1 MRCGLGPG
9 KRYDGLSV
17 PARMGVS
24 LASESRLASIQGR
37 HPVLATLCSH
47 SSLQIFHGA
56 RMEGFTTLGL
66 CVGSPPR
73 FYDAFPL
80 ARPDRFLSARS
91 VKELPDLAERLRAEG
106 AIVVPHGSFVEYV
119 GAESFAR
126 MDVPVFGNRE
136 VLGWESDRRKEREWL
151 EQAGV
156 SMPKRYE
163 DASEVDGPVIVK
175 YYGAKGGKGFFLA
188 KNREALDEFRPTGPY
203 VIQEYVLGTRYYMH
217 FFYSPLSD
225 RGYRVGHGSLE
236 LLGMDRRDEANIDE
250 LYKLGAQEEL
260 VRAGIR
266 PTFVVT
272 GNVPVV
278 LRESLLPQAFEVASR
293 IVERSIDLFGGMVG
307 PFCVEGIMTEE
318 LDFKVFEIS
327 TRIVAGTNL
336 FISGSPYS
344 DLVAPGLSTGR
355 RIAQEI
361 RRGEREGRLAEIL
374 S

>member
-1 MRCGLGPG
+1 
-9 KRYDGLSV
+9 
-17 PARMGVS
+17 MGIP
-24 LASESRLASIQGR
+24 LASEARLRPLSGR
-37 HPVLATLCSH
+37 APTITTLCSH

-56 RMEGFTTLGL
+56 RTEGFSTLGV
-66 CVGSPPR
+66 CVGPGPK

-80 ARPDRFLSARS
+80 ARPDRFLSVAKVS
-91 VKELPDLAERLRAEG
+91 ELPDAAPALREAG
-106 AIVVPHGSFVEYV
+106 AVLIPHGSFVEYL
-119 GAESFAR
+119 GAEAFGKL
-126 MDVPVFGNRE
+126 DVPVFGNRA
-136 VLGWESDRRKEREWL
+136 VLAWESDRRRERDWL
-151 EQAGV
+151 ESAGV
-156 SMPKRYE
+156 SMPERFE

-188 KNREALDEFRPTGPY
+188 KNREALADFKPSGPY

-260 VRAGIR
+260 LKAGIR

-272 GNVPVV
+272 GNVPVI
-278 LRESLLPQAFEVASR
+278 LRESLLGKAFDVAAR
-293 IVERSIDLFGGMVG
+293 IVERSIELFGGMVG

-318 LDFKVFEIS
+318 LEFKVFEIS

-344 DLVAPGLSTGR
+344 DFIEPGLSTGR
-355 RIAQEI
+355 RIAQELK
-361 RRGEREGRLAEIL
+361 RAQSTGRLAEVL

>member
-1 MRCGLGPG
+1 
-9 KRYDGLSV
+9 
-17 PARMGVS
+17 MGVALS
-24 LASESRLASIQGR
+24 SDDFVA
-37 HPVLATLCSH
+37 PVRDQTPTVATLCSH

-56 RMEGFTTLGL
+56 RVEGFPTLGIA
-66 CVGSPPR
+66 VKAPPR

-80 ARPDRFLSARS
+80 ARPDKFLTVPA
-91 VKELPDLAERLRAEG
+91 LAAINQRVPELRAEN
-106 AIVVPHGSFVEYV
+106 AVIIPHGSFVEYV
-119 GAESFAR
+119 GPDAFGKLK
-126 MDVPVFGNRE
+126 VPVFGNRR
-136 VLGWESDRRKEREWL
+136 VLDWESDREKERVWL
-151 EQAGV
+151 ESAGV
-156 SMPKRYE
+156 KMPKRYA

-188 KNREALDEFRPTGPY
+188 KNRGALKDFRPTGPH
-203 VIQEYVLGTRYYMH
+203 VIQEYVLGTRYYVH

-225 RGYRVGHGSLE
+225 RGYRVAHGSLE

-260 VRAGIR
+260 FKAGIR

-278 LRESLLPQAFEVASR
+278 LRESLLPTVFDVGAR
-293 IVERSIDLFGGMVG
+293 IIERSVELFGGMVG

-318 LDFKVFEIS
+318 LEYKVFEIS

-336 FISGSPYS
+336 FISGSSYS
-344 DLVAPGLSTGR
+344 DLVGPQLSMGR
-355 RIAQEI
+355 RIALELK
-361 RRGEREGRLAEIL
+361 RARAEDRLTEVL

>member
-1 MRCGLGPG
+1 
-9 KRYDGLSV
+9 
-17 PARMGVS
+17 MGTS
-24 LASESRLASIQGR
+24 LATRERLASLEGR
-37 HPVLATLCSH
+37 RPTISTLCSH

-56 RMEGFTTLGL
+56 RVEGFPTLGIAA
-66 CVGSPPR
+66 GAPPR

-80 ARPDRFLSARS
+80 ARPDRFLTVPKVKDLPS
-91 VKELPDLAERLRAEG
+91 VAGHLRDAG
-106 AIVVPHGSFVEYV
+106 ALLIPHGSFVEYL
-119 GAESFAR
+119 GAEEFTQLN
-126 MDVPVFGNRE
+126 VPVFGNRA
-136 VLGWESDRRKEREWL
+136 VIGWESDRRKSRVWL
-151 EQAGV
+151 ESAGCT
-156 SMPKRYE
+156 MPRRYE

-188 KNREALDEFRPTGPY
+188 KNREALEDFRPTGPF

-217 FFYSPLSD
+217 FFYSPITD
-225 RGYRVGHGSLE
+225 RGYRVGSGSLE

-260 VRAGIR
+260 LRAGLR

-272 GNVPVV
+272 GNVPVI
-278 LRESLLPQAFEVASR
+278 LRESLLPKAFEVAAGV
-293 IVERSIDLFGGMVG
+293 VEKSIELFGGMVG
-307 PFCVEGIMTEE
+307 PFCLEGIMTEDLE
-318 LDFKVFEIS
+318 FKVFEIS

-344 DLVAPGLSTGR
+344 DLVEPHLSTGR

-361 RRGEREGRLAEIL
+361 HRAREQGRLDEIV

>member
-1 MRCGLGPG
+1 
-9 KRYDGLSV
+9 
-17 PARMGVS
+17 MGVS
-24 LASESRLASIQGR
+24 LSSPARLAPLEGR
-37 HPVLATLCSH
+37 TPTIATLCSH

-56 RMEGFTTLGL
+56 RSVGFPTIGIS
-66 CVGSPPR
+66 VGPPPK

-80 ARPDRFLSARS
+80 ARPDRFLSVPRA
-91 VKELPDLAERLRAEG
+91 KELATAAESLRAAG
-106 AIVVPHGSFVEYV
+106 AILIPTGSFVEYV
-119 GAESFAR
+119 GAEPFSHL
-126 MDVPVFGNRE
+126 DVPVFGNRA
-136 VLGWESDRRKEREWL
+136 VLAWETDRKKERDWL
-151 EQAGV
+151 ASAGV
-156 SMPKRYE
+156 PMPLLF
-163 DASEVDGPVIVK
+163 DDPSEVHGPVIVK

-188 KNREALDEFRPTGPY
+188 KNRKALEEFQPTGPH

-260 VRAGIR
+260 LKAGIR

-272 GNVPVV
+272 GNVPVI
-278 LRESLLPQAFEVASR
+278 LRESLLPSAFDVAAR
-293 IVERSIDLFGGMVG
+293 VVEKSIELFGGMVG

-318 LDFKVFEIS
+318 LEFKVFEIS

-344 DLVAPGLSTGR
+344 DFIEPGLSTGK

-361 RRGEREGRLAEIL
+361 HRGQVEGRLSEIL

>member
-1 MRCGLGPG
+1 
-9 KRYDGLSV
+9 
-17 PARMGVS
+17 MGIP
-24 LASESRLASIQGR
+24 LAPPERLASLEGR
-37 HPVLATLCSH
+37 APVLTTLCSH

-56 RMEGFTTLGL
+56 RKEGFRTIGL
-66 CVGSPPR
+66 SVGPPPR

-80 ARPDRFLSARS
+80 ARPDRFLSVPKMS
-91 VKELPDLAERLRAEG
+91 DLPTIAGRLRDEG
-106 AIVVPHGSFVEYV
+106 AVIVPHGSFVEYM
-119 GAESFAR
+119 GADAFANW
-126 MDVPVFGNRE
+126 DVPVYGNRR
-136 VLGWESDRRKEREWL
+136 VLAWEEDRRKSREWL
-151 EQAGV
+151 VSAGA
-156 SMPKRYE
+156 SMPRRFE
-163 DASEVDGPVIVK
+163 TADEVDGPVILK

-188 KNREALDEFRPTGPY
+188 KNREALEDFRPTGPY

-217 FFYSPLSD
+217 FFYSPLAD

-260 VRAGIR
+260 LRAGIR

-278 LRESLLPQAFEVASR
+278 LRESLLPRSFEVAAR
-293 IVERSIDLFGGMVG
+293 IVERSIELFGGMVG
-307 PFCVEGIMTEE
+307 PFCLEGIMTEE
-318 LDFKVFEIS
+318 LEFKIFEIS

-344 DLVAPGLSTGR
+344 DLVEPNLSTGR

-361 RRGEREGRLAEIL
+361 RRAQQLGRLAEIL

>member
-1 MRCGLGPG
+1 
-9 KRYDGLSV
+9 
-17 PARMGVS
+17 MGIS
-24 LASESRLASIQGR
+24 LASPSRLAPLR
-37 HPVLATLCSH
+37 DRVPTVTTLCSH

-56 RMEGFTTLGL
+56 RAEGFPTLGL
-66 CVGSPPR
+66 AVGTPHR

-80 ARPDRFLSARS
+80 ARPDRFLSVPR
-91 VKELPDLAERLRAEG
+91 VKDLSGAVDRLRAEG
-106 AIVVPHGSFVEYV
+106 AVLIPHGSFVEYL
-119 GAESFAR
+119 GPEAFAAL
-126 MDVPVFGNRE
+126 DVPVFGNRA

-151 EQAGV
+151 ESAGV
-156 SMPKRYE
+156 SMPKRF
-163 DASEVDGPVIVK
+163 DDPSEVDGPVIVK

-188 KNREALDEFRPTGPY
+188 KNREALGDFHPTGPY

-260 VRAGIR
+260 LKAGIR

-278 LRESLLPQAFEVASR
+278 LRESLLPKAFDVGAR
-293 IVERSIDLFGGMVG
+293 IIERSIDLFGGMVG

-318 LDFKVFEIS
+318 LEFKVFEIS

-344 DLVAPGLSTGR
+344 DLLAPGLSTGR
-355 RIAQEI
+355 RIAQELK
-361 RRGEREGRLAEIL
+361 RAQHEGRLAEVL

>member
-1 MRCGLGPG
+1 MA
-9 KRYDGLSV
+9 V
-17 PARMGVS
+17 AI
-24 LASESRLASIQGR
+24 ASESRLSSVQGR
-37 HPVLATLCSH
+37 RPSLATLCSH

-56 RMEGFTTLGL
+56 RTEGFSTLGL
-66 CVGSPPR
+66 CVGAPPR

-80 ARPDRFLSARS
+80 ARPDRFLSVPTVR
-91 VKELPDLAERLRAEG
+91 ELPSVAAQLRSEG
-106 AIVVPHGSFVEYV
+106 AIIVPHGSFVEYV
-119 GAESFAR
+119 GPQAFSEL
-126 MDVPVFGNRE
+126 DVPVFGNRA

-151 EQAGV
+151 DRAGV
-156 SMPKRYE
+156 PMPAAYE
-163 DASEVDGPVIVK
+163 DLADVDGPVIVK

-188 KNREALDEFRPTGPY
+188 KNREALADFRPTGPY

-260 VRAGIR
+260 LKAGIR

-278 LRESLLPQAFEVASR
+278 LRESLLPKAFDVAGR
-293 IVERSIDLFGGMVG
+293 IVEQSIDLFGGMVG

-318 LDFKVFEIS
+318 LEFKVFEIS

-361 RRGEREGRLAEIL
+361 RRGEAEGRLAEIL

>member
-1 MRCGLGPG
+1 MGIA
-9 KRYDGLSV
+9 LSEE
-17 PARMGVS
+17 A
-24 LASESRLASIQGR
+24 RLAPLQSS
-37 HPVLATLCSH
+37 PPTVATLCSH

-56 RMEGFTTLGL
+56 RTEGLKSLGI
-66 CVGSPPR
+66 CVGKPQR

-80 ARPDRFLSARS
+80 ARPDRFLS
-91 VKELPDLAERLRAEG
+91 VNKIPDLPERAGELREASS
-106 AIVVPHGSFVEYV
+106 ILIPHGSFVEYL
-119 GAESFAR
+119 GPEKFQAL
-126 MDVPVFGNRE
+126 DVPVFGNRA
-136 VLGWESDRRKEREWL
+136 VIGWESDREKERQWL
-151 EQAGV
+151 ESAGV
-156 SMPKRYE
+156 KMPKRFA
-163 DASEVDGPVIVK
+163 DPSEVDGPAILK

-188 KNREALDEFRPTGPY
+188 KNRAALKDFKPTGPH
-203 VIQEYVLGTRYYMH
+203 VIQEYVLGTRYYVH

-260 VRAGIR
+260 LKSGIR

-272 GNVPVV
+272 GNVPVI
-278 LRESLLPQAFEVASR
+278 LRESLLPQIFDVGAR
-293 IVERSIDLFGGMVG
+293 IVERSIELFGGMVG

-318 LDFKVFEIS
+318 LEFKVFEIS

-344 DLVAPGLSTGR
+344 DFIAPGLSTGR

-361 RRGEREGRLAEIL
+361 QRAREEDRLAEIL

>member
-1 MRCGLGPG
+1 
-9 KRYDGLSV
+9 
-17 PARMGVS
+17 MGIP
-24 LASESRLASIQGR
+24 LASPSRLASLRGR
-37 HPVLATLCSH
+37 TPTVATLCSH

-56 RMEGFTTLGL
+56 RVEGFPTLGL
-66 CVGSPPR
+66 SVGPPPR

-80 ARPDRFLSARS
+80 ARPDRFLSVPT
-91 VKELPDLAERLRAEG
+91 VKELAALSARLREEG
-106 AIVVPHGSFVEYV
+106 AVIVPHGSFVEYL
-119 GAESFAR
+119 GAEAFAEL
-126 MDVPVFGNRE
+126 DVPVFGNRA
-136 VLGWESDRRKEREWL
+136 VLGWESDRRKERDWL
-151 EQAGV
+151 ESAGV
-156 SMPKRYE
+156 TMPKLIDDPQEIR
-163 DASEVDGPVIVK
+163 GPVIVK

-188 KNREALDEFRPTGPY
+188 KNREGLEEFRPTGPY

-225 RGYRVGHGSLE
+225 RGYRVGHGSIE

-260 VRAGIR
+260 LKVGIR

-278 LRESLLPQAFEVASR
+278 LRESLLPKAFDVAAR
-293 IVERSIDLFGGMVG
+293 IVERSVELFGGMVG
-307 PFCVEGIMTEE
+307 PFCLEGIMTEDLE
-318 LDFKVFEIS
+318 FKVFEIS

-344 DLVAPGLSTGR
+344 DFIEPQLSTGR

-361 RRGEREGRLAEIL
+361 RRGATEGRLAEIL

>member
-1 MRCGLGPG
+1 
-9 KRYDGLSV
+9 
-17 PARMGVS
+17 MGVP
-24 LASESRLASIQGR
+24 LASESRLASLHGR
-37 HPVLATLCSH
+37 RPVLATLCSH

-56 RMEGFTTLGL
+56 RTEGYPTLGL
-66 CVGSPPR
+66 CVGAPPR

-80 ARPDRFLSARS
+80 ARPDRFLSVSS
-91 VKELPDLAERLRAEG
+91 VKELPGIASALRAEG
-106 AIVVPHGSFVEYV
+106 AVIVPHGSFVEYV
-119 GAESFAR
+119 GAQTFAEI
-126 MDVPVFGNRE
+126 DVPVFGNRA
-136 VLGWESDRRKEREWL
+136 VLAWESDRRKERDWL

-188 KNREALDEFRPTGPY
+188 KNREALADFHPTGPY

-225 RGYRVGHGSLE
+225 RGYRVSHGSLE

-260 VRAGIR
+260 LKAGIR

-272 GNVPVV
+272 GNVPVI
-278 LRESLLPQAFEVASR
+278 LRESLLPNAFEVAAR
-293 IVERSIDLFGGMVG
+293 IVERSVELFGGMVG

-318 LDFKVFEIS
+318 LEFKVFEIS

-336 FISGSPYS
+336 YISGSPYA

-361 RRGEREGRLAEIL
+361 RRGVAEERLSEIF

>member
-1 MRCGLGPG
+1 
-9 KRYDGLSV
+9 
-17 PARMGVS
+17 MGVS
-24 LASESRLASIQGR
+24 LASAARLASVSDRTPTI
-37 HPVLATLCSH
+37 ATLCSH

-56 RMEGFTTLGL
+56 RAEGFPTLGL
-66 CVGSPPR
+66 SVGAPPR

-80 ARPDRFLSARS
+80 ARPDRFLSVAR
-91 VKELPDLAERLRAEG
+91 VKDLAHATDRLRAEG
-106 AIVVPHGSFVEYV
+106 AIVIPHGSFVEYL
-119 GAESFAR
+119 GPEAFNDL
-126 MDVPVFGNRE
+126 DVPVFGNRA
-136 VLGWESDRRKEREWL
+136 VLAWESDRRKEREWL
-151 EQAGV
+151 ESAGV
-156 SMPKRYE
+156 SMPKRFE
-163 DASEVDGPVIVK
+163 SADEVDGPVIAK

-188 KNREALDEFRPTGPY
+188 KNREALADFRPTGPY
-203 VIQEYVLGTRYYMH
+203 VIQEYILGTRYYMH

-250 LYKLGAQEEL
+250 LYKLGSQEEL
-260 VRAGIR
+260 QKAGLR

-278 LRESLLPQAFEVASR
+278 LRESLLPSAFDVAAR
-293 IVERSIDLFGGMVG
+293 TVERSLELFGGLVG
-307 PFCVEGIMTEE
+307 PFCIEGIMTESLE
-318 LDFKVFEIS
+318 FKVFEVS

-344 DLVAPGLSTGR
+344 DLITPGLSTGR

-361 RRGEREGRLAEIL
+361 RRGQREGRLSEIL

>member
-1 MRCGLGPG
+1 MGISLSSGP
-9 KRYDGLSV
+9 
-17 PARMGVS
+17 
-24 LASESRLASIQGR
+24 RLEPVRGR
-37 HPVLATLCSH
+37 TPTITTLCSH

-56 RMEGFTTLGL
+56 RSEGFPTLGISA
-66 CVGSPPR
+66 GPPPK

-80 ARPDRFLSARS
+80 GRPDRFLSVPQ
-91 VKELPDLAERLRAEG
+91 VKRLPEAVDRLRKEG
-106 AIVVPHGSFVEYV
+106 SILIPHGSFVEYL
-119 GAESFAR
+119 GAEAFGQL
-126 MDVPVFGNRE
+126 DVPVFGNRA
-136 VLGWESDRRKEREWL
+136 VLAWESDRRKEREWL
-151 EQAGV
+151 ESAGV

-163 DASEVDGPVIVK
+163 EPSEVDGPVIVK
-175 YYGAKGGKGFFLA
+175 YYGAKGGKGFYLA
-188 KNREALDEFRPTGPY
+188 KNREQLAEFRPTGPH

-260 VRAGIR
+260 LKAGIR

-278 LRESLLPQAFEVASR
+278 LRESLLPKAFEVGAR
-293 IVERSIDLFGGMVG
+293 IIERSIELFGGMVG

-318 LDFKVFEIS
+318 LEFKVFEIS

-336 FISGSPYS
+336 FVSGSPYS
-344 DLVAPGLSTGR
+344 DLVQPNLSTGR
-355 RIAQEI
+355 RIALEI
-361 RRGEREGRLAEIL
+361 QRAQREDRLSEVL

>member
-1 MRCGLGPG
+1 
-9 KRYDGLSV
+9 
-17 PARMGVS
+17 MGIP
-24 LASESRLASIQGR
+24 LASESRLALIR
-37 HPVLATLCSH
+37 DRVPTIATLCSH

-56 RMEGFTTLGL
+56 RTEGFPTLGL
-66 CVGSPPR
+66 CVGPPPK

-80 ARPDRFLSARS
+80 GRPDRFLSVAK
-91 VKELPDLAERLRAEG
+91 VKDLPEVAARLRAEG
-106 AIVVPHGSFVEYV
+106 AVLVPHGSFVEYL
-119 GAESFAR
+119 GPEAFAALE
-126 MDVPVFGNRE
+126 VPVFGNRA
-136 VLGWESDRRKEREWL
+136 VLAWESDRRKEREWL
-151 EQAGV
+151 DSAGV
-156 SMPKRYE
+156 SMPRRYE
-163 DASEVDGPVIVK
+163 SPSEVDGPVIVK

-188 KNREALDEFRPTGPY
+188 KNREALEEFTPTGPH

-225 RGYRVGHGSLE
+225 SGYRVGHGSLE

-260 VRAGIR
+260 LKAGIR

-272 GNVPVV
+272 GNVPVI
-278 LRESLLPQAFEVASR
+278 LRESLLPRAFEVGAR
-293 IVERSIDLFGGMVG
+293 IIERSIELFGGMVG

-344 DLVAPGLSTGR
+344 DLVAPDLSTGR

-361 RRGEREGRLAEIL
+361 RRARETGRLAEIL